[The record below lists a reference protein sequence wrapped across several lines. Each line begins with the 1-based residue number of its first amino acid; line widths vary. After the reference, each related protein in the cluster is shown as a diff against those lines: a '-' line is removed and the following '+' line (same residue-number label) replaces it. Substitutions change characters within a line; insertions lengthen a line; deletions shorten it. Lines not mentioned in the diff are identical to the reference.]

1 MVGCTAGHGR
11 RAWWLGSLNVV
22 SSGGTCSR
30 AWQAGTVERSWVRAM
45 RADEVG
51 AGEVRAVELS
61 GPGRLVVWRTGDGQ
75 LVVLDDRCPHQ
86 WSSLA
91 IAGDVEGCELVC
103 TTHGW
108 RFGVDGRASKR
119 SMLGRRDDKGET
131 ATWPV
136 REVDGWIEVQV

>member
-1 MVGCTAGHGR
+1 
-11 RAWWLGSLNVV
+11 
-22 SSGGTCSR
+22 
-30 AWQAGTVERSWVRAM
+30 VERSWFRAV

-51 AGEVRAVELS
+51 VGAVCAVELE
-61 GPGRLVVWRTGDGQ
+61 GPGRLAVWRTGDGQ
-75 LVVLDDRCPHQ
+75 LVALDDRCPHQ

-131 ATWPV
+131 TTWPV